1 MVTYATLV
9 TFGLATFGDIPSG
22 GIGDIRSAALATF
35 DLATLATFNQATL
48 ATFDLAALI
57 LAGSD
62 MIMVKE
68 CVGRVYDHDVWL
80 TDLWGAS

>member
-1 MVTYATLV
+1 MATSATLA
-9 TFGLATFGDIPSG
+9 TFGLATFV
-22 GIGDIRSAALATF
+22 DIRSAALATF

-48 ATFDLAALI
+48 TTFDLAALI

-62 MIMVKE
+62 MIMVNE
-68 CVGRVYDHDVWL
+68 FVGHVYDHDGWL